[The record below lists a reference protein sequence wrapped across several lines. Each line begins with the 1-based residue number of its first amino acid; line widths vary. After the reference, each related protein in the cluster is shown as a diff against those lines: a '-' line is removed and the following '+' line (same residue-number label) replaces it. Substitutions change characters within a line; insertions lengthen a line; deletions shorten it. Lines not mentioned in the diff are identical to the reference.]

1 MELGRRRRPR
11 AGAPCNRSGDFGE
24 QFDHVAVLIRIA
36 ICRSSIVFDVR
47 RAQTEKL
54 AVGMNRS
61 FQVVVRMSDGAM
73 MNPLE
78 VLQAGA
84 KQHQQPT
91 QTLQNL
97 KNGSDES
104 CVRHGWRADLSA
116 RIGVCKKRLAVG
128 VAGLQ
133 SSRLRVDL
141 KGAAGADLLAGNGWL
156 RELVEEFR
164 EEEIPADRGGGGVV
178 AFAGG
183 GRYAASMETVL
194 VQCPTCFESFEV
206 VMPPAEELPAEM
218 DYDCEVCCRPMIL
231 LFDDSGGFAR
241 GMGE

>member
-1 MELGRRRRPR
+1 
-11 AGAPCNRSGDFGE
+11 
-24 QFDHVAVLIRIA
+24 VAVLIRIA

-116 RIGVCKKRLAVG
+116 RIGVCKKRLAFG

-141 KGAAGADLLAGNGWL
+141 KGSAGAGLL
-156 RELVEEFR
+156 RELMEEFW
-164 EEEIPADRGGGGVV
+164 EEEIPADRGGGVV

-206 VMPPAEELPAEM
+206 VMPPPEELPAEM

-231 LFDDSGGFAR
+231 LFDESGGFAR
-241 GMGE
+241 GLGE

>member
-1 MELGRRRRPR
+1 
-11 AGAPCNRSGDFGE
+11 
-24 QFDHVAVLIRIA
+24 VLIRIA

-164 EEEIPADRGGGGVV
+164 EEEIPAARGGGGVG

-231 LFDDSGGFAR
+231 LFDESGGFAR
-241 GMGE
+241 GLGE